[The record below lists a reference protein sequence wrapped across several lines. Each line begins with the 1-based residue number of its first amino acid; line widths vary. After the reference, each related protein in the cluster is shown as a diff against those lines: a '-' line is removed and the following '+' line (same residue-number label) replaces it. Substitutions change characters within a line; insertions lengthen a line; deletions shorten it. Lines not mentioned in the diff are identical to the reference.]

1 MDRIKIGVLG
11 VGHLGS
17 IHLKNLKEISEFEVA
32 GINDIDTDKAQ
43 SLSSEY
49 SVPYFKKY
57 EDLIDNVDC
66 VSIVVPTI
74 DHYKLAKHAL
84 LNKKHV
90 FIEKPVTTTV
100 PEAEELIKIARNNN
114 LKLQVGHIERFNPA
128 FRILQNLNLKPMFIE
143 SHRLASFVPRGID
156 VSVILDIMI
165 HDIDIILNLIP
176 SEIEDIQ
183 AAGVQV
189 ITDKIDIAN
198 ARIKFKNQAVANV
211 TASRISQKK
220 MRKMRLFQKSNYIAI
235 DFLEKYSEIFELI
248 ENDDNGKGTGGIV
261 ISSFDH
267 FGKNKKILY
276 SKDKSTEE
284 NALKAELQSFA
295 HCIKNNTEPE
305 VTGEDGKRALDV
317 ALQILE
323 KIGMEES

>member
-1 MDRIKIGVLG
+1 
-11 VGHLGS
+11 
-17 IHLKNLKEISEFEVA
+17 
-32 GINDIDTDKAQ
+32 
-43 SLSSEY
+43 
-49 SVPYFKKY
+49 
-57 EDLIDNVDC
+57 
-66 VSIVVPTI
+66 
-74 DHYKLAKHAL
+74 
-84 LNKKHV
+84 
-90 FIEKPVTTTV
+90 
-100 PEAEELIKIARNNN
+100 
-114 LKLQVGHIERFNPA
+114 
-128 FRILQNLNLKPMFIE
+128 MFIE

-276 SKDKSTEE
+276 SKDKSSEE

-295 HCIKNNTEPE
+295 HCILNDTKPE